1 MHVLCSRVAR
11 WDRYDGGDDNV
22 GEGVQR
28 RRFATSAVTGT
39 FRVAAVYFNLEGS
52 GRFQARGGFED
63 DARVATTLSDEE
75 SVAPRD
81 GRTVVGVVSALLSLI
96 VVASCTGGTRWDG
109 ARSRETLRA
118 AVTPPRAYRNV
129 AVIRDD
135 DSIVSVCRPANVA
148 RRLIRFSRG
157 LRNARET
164 ALRRF
169 WGAGFEWFSVGGR
182 SSIGNA
188 KWHFVAYRSRKALR
202 YVQDQHGLNLRVDE
216 LEVALRPGS
225 RGADVVYAGR
235 WMGAAR
241 DEQTAG

>member
-1 MHVLCSRVAR
+1 MTLD
-11 WDRYDGGDDNV
+11 W
-22 GEGVQR
+22 QR
-28 RRFATSAVTGT
+28 HS
-39 FRVAAVYFNLEGS
+39 
-52 GRFQARGGFED
+52 
-63 DARVATTLSDEE
+63 SDEE
-75 SVAPRD
+75 SVAPRY

-96 VVASCTGGTRWDG
+96 VVASCTGGSRSDG
-109 ARSRETLRA
+109 ARSRETPRA
-118 AVTPPRAYRNV
+118 AVTPPRAFRNV
-129 AVIRDD
+129 VVTRDD

-157 LRNARET
+157 LRTGRET

-182 SSIGNA
+182 SSTGSA

-202 YVQDQHGLNLRVDE
+202 YVQDQRGLNLRVDE

-235 WMGAAR
+235 WMGTGRSGRTDRLMSGKGFVDCRRPTIRVWSMVVWER
-241 DEQTAG
+241 DVQPKGHLCPEPESGLEPGMLLVCVRGHRS